1 MAASENLI
9 RIAKSIPKSAIT
21 HNLLDNRRL
30 DKIDGRCRASLKNAV
45 HFCGHPICFFVNE
58 TIRPAAISGSEFIIV
73 IYILLLLHPIFV
85 IVNNKF
91 FDAIARF

>member
-1 MAASENLI
+1 MIYFKSGGFWLAASENLI

-58 TIRPAAISGSEFIIV
+58 TIRPAAISGSEFTGRFHK
-73 IYILLLLHPIFV
+73 ILKYCR
-85 IVNNKF
+85 NKN
-91 FDAIARF
+91 